1 MTEPL
6 PFEQFLELRD
16 YDDIDLVPIIKD
28 YMLQLNVDSI
38 LINRFNNDPNMQLA
52 SSRRSDVQRYLINKF
67 LLETLMTFR
76 ATHDIT
82 NLRLILSNND
92 SINDWLIAIR
102 EVVLVFISDNY
113 PPIQDTYN
121 GG

>member
-16 YDDIDLVPIIKD
+16 YDDINLVPIIKD